1 MGQRINWCK
10 YVGVAA
16 GLVAATLVGGGAAG
30 ATPAPVP
37 VGGEI
42 GADSLE
48 IAFETP
54 PAPNVAGGCEALAIA
69 PQFAS
74 APCTL
79 FSSLIQV
86 PEGDFTI
93 EQAVLHTGPRTGQ
106 MRFEVIRAI
115 RSQLPGPGGQ
125 PSPVACCFQQ
135 AASGVFTPTPN
146 TLNTID
152 LELPAMSE
160 IADING
166 EPVEVFDY
174 LVLTLLDFDSS
185 LPILARKDFPLL
197 GQLGP
202 ADANGLRGQG
212 ATFFNAVTTFSATA
226 CPTDGSGEEDVCQQV
241 GPSGESFTGVTPSR
255 QLDTRSSG
263 RVAAGS
269 TTRVQ
274 IGGVGGVPGD
284 ATAAVLNVTA
294 VAPSEQ
300 GFLTVFPCG
309 EDQPGASN
317 VNFRAGQTVANAAI
331 ATLGR
336 DGGICVFSSAETN
349 LLVDVNGA
357 VTDGFAGLN
366 PERLLDTRGSGR
378 VAAGSTTRVA
388 IAGADGVPAG
398 AVAAVL
404 NVTAVA
410 PSEKGFLSVFPCGE
424 DQPGSSN
431 VNFEAERTVPNAV
444 VATIGAGGEVCVFS
458 SVETNLLVDL
468 SGAVSA
474 GFAGLVP
481 ERLLDT
487 RGSGR
492 VAAGSTTRV
501 AIAGAGGV
509 PAGAVAAVLNV
520 TAVAPSEQGFLSV
533 FPCGEDQPGSSN
545 VNFAMGQTVANAAVA
560 TLGAGGEICVF
571 SSVETNLL
579 VDLNGVF
586 T

>member
-1 MGQRINWCK
+1 MGKRITWCK
-10 YVGVAA
+10 FVGVTAGLVVATVAA
-16 GLVAATLVGGGAAG
+16 GVTAG
-30 ATPAPVP
+30 ATPAAESA
-37 VGGEI
+37 GGEI
-42 GADSLE
+42 EVEPLE

-54 PAPNVAGGCEALAIA
+54 PAPNVPGGCEALALA

-79 FSSLIQV
+79 FSALIQV
-86 PEGDFTI
+86 PEGEFTI
-93 EQAVLHTGPRTGQ
+93 EQAVLHTGSRTGQ

-135 AASGVFTPTPN
+135 EASGVFTPAPN
-146 TLNTID
+146 SLNTID
-152 LELPAMSE
+152 LELPATSE
-160 IADING
+160 ITDING

-174 LVLTLLDFDSS
+174 LVLTLMDFNSS
-185 LPILARKDFPLL
+185 LPILARSDFPIL

-202 ADANGLRGQG
+202 ADVNGLRGQG
-212 ATFFNAVTTFSATA
+212 ATFFNAVPTFSATA
-226 CPTDGSGEEDVCQQV
+226 CPIDGSGEEDVCQQV
-241 GPSGESFTGVTPSR
+241 GQPGESFTGVTPSR
-255 QLDTRSSG
+255 RLDTRSSG

-274 IGGVGGVPGD
+274 IGGVGGVPAG

-294 VAPSEQ
+294 VAPSAQ

-309 EDQPGASN
+309 EAQPGASN

-331 ATLGR
+331 ATLGQN
-336 DGGICVFSSAETN
+336 GGICVFSSAETN

-357 VTDGFAGLN
+357 VSDGFAGLN
-366 PERLLDTRGSGR
+366 PDRLLDTRGSGR

-388 IAGADGVPAG
+388 IAGADGVPGG

-404 NVTAVA
+404 NVTAVG
-410 PSEKGFLSVFPCGE
+410 PSAKGFLTVFPCGE

-431 VNFEAERTVPNAV
+431 VNFEAGRTVPNAV
-444 VATIGAGGEVCVFS
+444 VATIGTGGEVCVFS

-468 SGAVSA
+468 SGAVSS

-481 ERLLDT
+481 DRLLDT
-487 RGSGR
+487 RASGR

-501 AIAGAGGV
+501 TIAGVDGV
-509 PAGAVAAVLNV
+509 PAGAVAAVLNL
-520 TAVAPSEQGFLSV
+520 TAVAPSGQGFLTV

-545 VNFAMGQTVANAAVA
+545 VNFGAGQTVANAAVA
-560 TLGAGGEICVF
+560 TLGTGGEICVF
-571 SSVETNLL
+571 SSVATNLL
-579 VDLNGVF
+579 VDLNGAF